1 MLCSRKFH
9 PRLLGS
15 SNMLH
20 GPKNH
25 IVCQSGFHNR
35 NQWQGTSVVWEHSW
49 QTWSPH
55 FFAITFS
62 KNFCFFDGAENPL
75 TCSGLSSLPLPLCER
90 LILLSPK
97 QNSTDLMAG
106 SSFVEKIF
114 RAEKS
119 GWSSSPVAYFHL
131 FNSIYVWS
139 LVTTLSSFTLRSSFT
154 LNPLASI
161 RPFSIS
167 YVRVFFKFFSH
178 RSA

>member
-1 MLCSRKFH
+1 MDNEMLCSRKFH

-62 KNFCFFDGAENPL
+62 QNFCFFEGAENPL

-90 LILLSPK
+90 LMLLSPK
-97 QNSTDLMAG
+97 EKSADLIAG
-106 SSFVEKIF
+106 SSFVTKIF

-119 GWSSSPVAYFHL
+119 SLSSSPGAY
-131 FNSIYVWS
+131 SIYLIPYMYGLW
-139 LVTTLSSFTLRSSFT
+139 
-154 LNPLASI
+154 
-161 RPFSIS
+161 
-167 YVRVFFKFFSH
+167 
-178 RSA
+178 